1 MNDKTIPP
9 VPQPDEPLPA
19 DGRCESSCMIPRD
32 IPVIGEADLRNLA
45 AERAHACFFSGHRS
59 IPQADASPLRE
70 LLAQQLEALIYQ
82 GFSVFLCG
90 AARGFDLL
98 AASEVLRLRSTHP
111 ALRLIFLIP
120 CRNQAVRWNERER
133 SLYRALVARGQ
144 VLLLSETYQRECM
157 LRRNR
162 LLVENAI
169 FGLTYYNPQK
179 INSGTGMT
187 VRYAEN
193 RSIPSINLFGLLHDS
208 TLYDSTLQGSTLYDS
223 AERDMCEP
231 EENPPRGT
239 EPEDIP

>member
-1 MNDKTIPP
+1 MNEKRIPP
-9 VPQPDEPLPA
+9 APQPDV
-19 DGRCESSCMIPRD
+19 SSCMIPRG
-32 IPVIGEADLRNLA
+32 IPVISDDDLRNLA
-45 AERAHACFFSGHRS
+45 AERAHACFFSGHRI

-98 AASEVLRLRSTHP
+98 AASEVLRLRSAHP

-120 CRNQAVRWNERER
+120 CRNQAIRWNERER
-133 SLYRALVARGQ
+133 ILYRALVARGQ
-144 VLLLSETYQRECM
+144 VLLLAETYQRECM

-162 LLVENAI
+162 MLVEHAV

-187 VRYAEN
+187 VRYAES
-193 RSIPSINLFGLLHDS
+193 RGIPSINLFGLLHC
-208 TLYDSTLQGSTLYDS
+208 S
-223 AERDMCEP
+223 AERDAREP
-231 EENPPRGT
+231 ENPPHDT

>member
-1 MNDKTIPP
+1 MNEKRIPP
-9 VPQPDEPLPA
+9 APQPDDVPSAAAP
-19 DGRCESSCMIPRD
+19 DVSSCMIPRG
-32 IPVIGEADLRNLA
+32 IPVIGDADLRNLA

-98 AASEVLRLRSTHP
+98 AASEVLRLRSAHP
-111 ALRLIFLIP
+111 ALRLIFLVP

-162 LLVENAI
+162 MLVEHAV

-187 VRYAEN
+187 VRYAES
-193 RSIPSINLFGLLHDS
+193 RGIPSINLFGLLHCS
-208 TLYDSTLQGSTLYDS
+208 TPHCS
-223 AERDMCEP
+223 AERDT
-231 EENPPRGT
+231 NDSDT

>member
-1 MNDKTIPP
+1 MSEKPIPQ
-9 VPQPDEPLPA
+9 VPQPDEALSA
-19 DGRCESSCMIPRD
+19 DVRCESSCMIPRD
-32 IPVIGEADLRNLA
+32 IPVISEADLRNLA
-45 AERAHACFFSGHRS
+45 AERAHACFFSGHRI

-90 AARGFDLL
+90 AARGFDLM

-111 ALRLIFLIP
+111 ALRLMFLIP

-162 LLVENAI
+162 LLVENAV

-193 RSIPSINLFGLLHDS
+193 RGIPSINLFGLLHDS
-208 TLYDSTLQGSTLYDS
+208 TLYDGTPFSST
-223 AERDMCEP
+223 ERDACES
-231 EENPPRGT
+231 ENPPRDT
-239 EPEDIP
+239 ESEDIP